1 VSFGVVGGWF
11 SSVSDDDPEAYLDA
25 FVNLVVLQ
33 FFITVGV
40 FILFLLIIKD
50 RPDSPPSSVALV
62 EPEKLSCVE
71 SLREVRDNGNF
82 SMLLVAFSL
91 PFGSFLAVGSLMS
104 NVFTPFGFTGSQV
117 AYLSLALL
125 FSGVTGA
132 VVFGALL
139 DRFKFYK
146 CLMGTCAGACTF
158 ATALLMVVMYWE
170 PSSFALMTISL
181 VVGGVFGTGYFPLC
195 FAYSA
200 ELTFPTQYS
209 LVDGTM
215 NMIGGIVAFLF
226 GLLGTALAAEGA
238 DDADLPED
246 ELAKVKQHRGIYIV
260 SLMSIAC
267 FIAFFLNFFIQ
278 EDLRRLN
285 HANGDSN
292 GKDLA
297 KGTVDAKDF
306 KEVESL
312 SPTPEPKQ
320 VDDSAEVLSNSNN
333 IQDAEKVR

>member
-1 VSFGVVGGWF
+1 M
-11 SSVSDDDPEAYLDA
+11 
-25 FVNLVVLQ
+25 
-33 FFITVGV
+33 
-40 FILFLLIIKD
+40 
-50 RPDSPPSSVALV
+50 V

-71 SLREVRDNGNF
+71 SLREVRDNCNF
-82 SMLLVAFSL
+82 STLLVAFSL

-104 NVFTPFGFTGSQV
+104 NIFTPFGFTGSQV
-117 AYLSLALL
+117 AYISLALL
-125 FSGVTGA
+125 ISGVTGA

-146 CLMGTCAGACTF
+146 CLMGICAGAVTF
-158 ATALLMVVMYWE
+158 ATALLMGMMYWE
-170 PSSFALMTISL
+170 PSSSAVMIISL
-181 VVGGVFGTGYFPLC
+181 VIGGVFGTGYFPLC

-209 LVDGTM
+209 LIDGTM

-267 FIAFFLNFFIQ
+267 FIAFFLNFFIK

-285 HANGDSN
+285 HDKD
-292 GKDLA
+292 KDLA
-297 KGTVDAKDF
+297 KGTADAKDF
-306 KEVESL
+306 KEVESP

-320 VDDSAEVLSNSNN
+320 VDDSAEVESNSNN
-333 IQDAEKVR
+333 LQDAEKARWVEDNVI